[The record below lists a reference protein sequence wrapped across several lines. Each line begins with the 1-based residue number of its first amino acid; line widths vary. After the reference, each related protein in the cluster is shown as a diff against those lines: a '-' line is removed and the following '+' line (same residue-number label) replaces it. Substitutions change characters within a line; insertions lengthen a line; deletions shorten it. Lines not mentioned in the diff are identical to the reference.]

1 MPISCHFLPT
11 FGTVITAGGSSD
23 IGKSFIELGGN
34 LHPKPSFFN
43 LTRRNPGQPLAQL
56 KLRRTAGGPRRPAH
70 LEQPPE
76 QVLGLIRNKV
86 QPGRRRPDRS
96 NGNGSGGRFGAHC
109 PARADLP

>member
-11 FGTVITAGGSSD
+11 FGTVIAAGGSSD

-34 LHPKPSFFN
+34 LHPKSSFFN
-43 LTRRNPGQPLAQL
+43 LSRRNLGQPLAQL
-56 KLRRTAGGPRRPAH
+56 KLRRTAGGPGRPAH

-86 QPGRRRPDRS
+86 QPGWRPPDCS
-96 NGNGSGGRFGAHC
+96 NGNESSGRFGTHN
-109 PARADLP
+109 PDRAGLP